1 MPEISTLELPSQ
13 ATRVQTGGSGPPL
26 LFLHSEANTSKWGE
40 FHDLLAAD
48 FSVTAP
54 VHPGFGGEDTPD
66 WLEDISDLVFHYVD
80 LIEALE
86 LDQPLVVGSSLGGWI
101 AADLAIH
108 RSDLISGAVL
118 AGPLGLRPANPIPDI
133 FIMEL
138 GDAVGHLSNTL
149 DQAQVNPMTGDAEL
163 ATQMWVE
170 LATQARV
177 MWERGYDPRL
187 ARRAHHAHCPMLV
200 LAGER
205 DRLLPP
211 DHTPRFAELFG
222 ATFETVPDSGHL
234 VNIDAPG
241 ALADAVRRFHA
252 GLEV

>member
-1 MPEISTLELPSQ
+1 MPEISTVELPSQ
-13 ATRVQTGGSGPPL
+13 STRVQTGGSGPPL

-80 LIEALE
+80 LIEALG

-149 DQAQVNPMTGDAEL
+149 DQTQVNPMTGDAEL

-170 LATQARV
+170 LATQAGGAGGPHSSFRQFINFDFWRSRFSLWSSRV
-177 MWERGYDPRL
+177 HKL
-187 ARRAHHAHCPMLV
+187 CTHH
-200 LAGER
+200 
-205 DRLLPP
+205 
-211 DHTPRFAELFG
+211 
-222 ATFETVPDSGHL
+222 SGHQTPHPAHPL
-234 VNIDAPG
+234 WAISSSQ
-241 ALADAVRRFHA
+241 RQ
-252 GLEV
+252 